1 MDLFLLLQAH
11 AGATWFMVGLIW
23 FAQVVHYPLL
33 AGVGPSESV
42 AFQRE
47 HMRLTSFVVA
57 GPMLV
62 ELGTAVALVW
72 MSGGSLAWSGLALV
86 AVIWGTTG
94 LVLVPAHQRLLEG
107 FDPATHRRLVRWNW
121 VRTVVWTGRGMLA
134 LIWFQP

>member
-94 LVLVPAHQRLLEG
+94 LGGYVVGRSGESIA
-107 FDPATHRRLVRWNW
+107 
-121 VRTVVWTGRGMLA
+121 RTLA
-134 LIWFQP
+134 KKGDKYE